1 MWKVTT
7 LTCYSE
13 PALSLIGLI
22 ILSLS
27 ITSKAIGENYI
38 SKMRSDSW
46 MAKASLATGQG
57 KTGFG
62 EYLDVTLITTISF
75 MCGLMLH
82 VYTDHRKNCM
92 IEWRRFSLIFWKNGR
107 DRTVP
112 KHNQCR
118 STEREIEEYGDTCQF
133 VSSAN
138 VCKRKECT

>member
-1 MWKVTT
+1 MWKGMILMSCLV
-7 LTCYSE
+7 LVLY
-13 PALSLIGLI
+13 LIVLI

-27 ITSKAIGENYI
+27 MLGTRTCTY
-38 SKMRSDSW
+38 KMQLNFW
-46 MAKASLATGQG
+46 TAKASLATGQG